1 MLAAAGD
8 AVPKFAVP
16 NRLKDEGKVNLMGLA
31 EALMEKY
38 LASKHVWELERDA
51 MVKNTR
57 AKNEDMKDVA
67 RKLAH
72 ITSIRK
78 AQLAAKH
85 ADAVVRGYSHTTRR
99 HMDIRA
105 QLRCCKSRRTRF
117 ARQPALWMVPEHFS
131 CPDVSY

>member
-1 MLAAAGD
+1 
-8 AVPKFAVP
+8 
-16 NRLKDEGKVNLMGLA
+16 MGLA
-31 EALMEKY
+31 EVLMEKY

-57 AKNEDMKDVA
+57 AKNEDMKDVT

-72 ITSIRK
+72 ITSIRE

-85 ADAVVRGYSHTTRR
+85 ADAVVRGYSHTIHR

-105 QLRCCKSRRTRF
+105 QLRCCKTRRTRS
-117 ARQPALWMVPEHFS
+117 ARQPPALWMVP
-131 CPDVSY
+131 